1 MDRSSRLEGKD
12 WQRWATKLLHCHYPK
27 GDYQEVPD
35 TDRGDAG
42 IEGFTTNGCVY
53 QMYGPE
59 GDLTA
64 SRKHAKLRDKMTA
77 DVAKFIANK
86 GGKLSN
92 LFGET
97 KIKRWILLV
106 PSFDSKDTV
115 EHAAKKTREVL
126 QASLPYVDQEDFR
139 VILLSEE
146 AFAEERAALLR
157 HAVEGIDI
165 QVDSIAESDIDGWSA
180 DADNVPKLEQLTAKT
195 AKMPTLTSDER
206 RRKFERE
213 VIRWWL
219 EGQNVLDGL
228 RDYPD
233 AWEAIRKAKSEQE
246 KYLQGHCMVTDQAPY
261 PLLRESLGRIEQAVT
276 DQVHALSDGSRKAV
290 AHEAVADWL
299 LRCPLDFPEV
309 ATDA

>member
-1 MDRSSRLEGKD
+1 MDKSSRLEGKE
-12 WQRWATKLLHCHYPK
+12 WQRWATKLLQCHYSK

-42 IEGFTTNGCVY
+42 IEGFTTNGRVY

-59 GDLTA
+59 GDLTVA
-64 SRKHAKLRDKMTA
+64 QRHTKIRDKMTE
-77 DVAKFIANK
+77 DVGKFIANK
-86 GGKLSN
+86 NGRLSR
-92 LFGET
+92 LLGST
-97 KIKRWILLV
+97 KVKRWILLV

-115 EHAAKKTREVL
+115 EHAARKTREIL
-126 QASLPYVDQEDFR
+126 DASLFYVDPGDFK
-139 VILLSEE
+139 VILLAED
-146 AFAEERAALLR
+146 AFAKERAVLLA

-165 QVDSIAESDIDGWSA
+165 QVDSVGDADIDGWSG
-180 DADNVPKLEQLTAKT
+180 NESNEPKLEQLTRKT
-195 AKMPTLTSDER
+195 AKMPTLTSADR

-228 RDYPD
+228 RDYPE
-233 AWEAIRKAKSEQE
+233 AWEAIRRAKSEQE

-261 PLLRESLGRIEQAVT
+261 PLLLESLNQIEQAVR
-276 DQVHALSDGSRKAV
+276 DQVHALAQGSRKAV
-290 AHEAVADWL
+290 AHEAIADWL

-309 ATDA
+309 ASNA

>member
-1 MDRSSRLEGKD
+1 MDRSSRLEGQD
-12 WQRWATKLLHCHYPK
+12 WQRWANKLLHCHYAK

-42 IEGFTTNGCVY
+42 IEGFTTNGRVY

-59 GDLTA
+59 GDLTVVQ
-64 SRKHAKLRDKMTA
+64 KHTKLRDKMTK
-77 DVAKFIANK
+77 DLVKFIANK
-86 GGKLSN
+86 DGKLSK
-92 LFGET
+92 LFGT
-97 KIKRWILLV
+97 TRIKRWILLV
-106 PSFDSKDTV
+106 PSFDSKETV
-115 EHAAKKTREVL
+115 EHAAKKTQEIL
-126 QASLPYVDQEDFR
+126 DACLPYVDPDDFK
-139 VILLSEE
+139 VILLAED
-146 AFAEERAALLR
+146 AFAKERAALLS

-165 QVDSIAESDIDGWSA
+165 QADSVGDSDIDGWSED
-180 DADNVPKLEQLTAKT
+180 DANVPRLEQLTGKT
-195 AKMPTLTSDER
+195 AKMPTLTSAEQ

-228 RDYPD
+228 RDYPE
-233 AWEAIRKAKSEQE
+233 AWEAIRRAKSEQE

-261 PLLRESLGRIEQAVT
+261 ALLKQALEQIEQAVSQ
-276 DQVHALSDGSRKAV
+276 QVHALAPGSRNAI

-309 ATDA
+309 MNNA